1 MMTSSLVC
9 AVDYAYDTRS
19 WASIGMVEEGR
30 RVKASCRSMGGARG
44 VRRGCAREWS
54 EVMDRPP
61 VTHKLDHVAVDAA
74 AQNDHS
80 PAECRECL
88 AGWIPARAREVA
100 EEQRKVVM
108 APKVT
113 VVLPEGRHGR

>member
-30 RVKASCRSMGGARG
+30 RVKASCRSMGGGARG

-54 EVMDRPP
+54 EVMDQPP
-61 VTHKLDHVAVDAA
+61 VTNKLDHVGVDAA

-80 PAECRECL
+80 PPECGN
-88 AGWIPARAREVA
+88 AWQDGS
-100 EEQRKVVM
+100 Q
-108 APKVT
+108 
-113 VVLPEGRHGR
+113 EGRERLPRSRGQW